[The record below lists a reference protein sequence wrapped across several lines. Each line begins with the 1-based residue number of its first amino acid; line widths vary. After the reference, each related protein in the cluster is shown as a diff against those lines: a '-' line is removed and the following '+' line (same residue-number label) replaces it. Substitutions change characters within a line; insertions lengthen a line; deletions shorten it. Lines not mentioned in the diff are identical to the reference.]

1 MGGVEFALHAFLATS
16 DVRAIASRSIGDD
29 ASSLP
34 GLVAILISGF
44 FYAYIVNVLQERQ
57 KMCDERDA
65 GILAAVA
72 WMAGVVHMISALWKV
87 WRRE

>member
-1 MGGVEFALHAFLATS
+1 M
-16 DVRAIASRSIGDD
+16 
-29 ASSLP
+29 
-34 GLVAILISGF
+34 
-44 FYAYIVNVLQERQ
+44 VNVLQERQ

-87 WRRE
+87 WRGE